1 MSRII
6 TQIFDLLESD
16 SNIFG
21 LFSQPYQKFQ
31 NYGWSIID
39 DGRGTG
45 IIQWFQL
52 QLRKYIWDLE
62 YL

>member
-1 MSRII
+1 M
-6 TQIFDLLESD
+6 FDLLESD

-31 NYGWSIID
+31 NYEWSIID